1 MRTPSLRLPRR
12 LVSLSLA
19 TAAAALVAP
28 AAASAADCSTWNWY
42 SMDQSKPF
50 KEFGDNANYW
60 VMIGGGFEKAA
71 YWGQWKLG
79 TAKVAAGNEP
89 FGIYPG
95 RNSLALQ
102 NGTSATTPQ
111 VCVNPSHPS
120 FRFAMRASM
129 AGSKLETFVNFT
141 TLLGAKVSVP
151 ARVNVIEQGGGWLV
165 ADSQPLATLIP
176 AAVLKF
182 GTTASITFKATTPTG
197 GKISIDSVMVDPY
210 RRG

>member
-1 MRTPSLRLPRR
+1 MRLTPLRTSLPAL
-12 LVSLSLA
+12 
-19 TAAAALVAP
+19 AAAAACLAVP
-28 AAASAADCSTWNWY
+28 SAASAANCSTWNWY

-50 KEFGDNANYW
+50 KQFGDNANYW

-95 RNSLALQ
+95 SNSLALQ

-111 VCVNPSHPS
+111 VCINPSHPS
-120 FRFAMRASM
+120 FRFAMRASL
-129 AGSKLETFVNFT
+129 AGSKLETVVNFT
-141 TLLGAKVSVP
+141 TDLGFKVSVP
-151 ARVNVIEQGGGWLV
+151 ARVNTIEQAGGWLV

-176 AAVLKF
+176 ANVLKY
-182 GTTASITFKATTPTG
+182 GTTATITFKAATPAG